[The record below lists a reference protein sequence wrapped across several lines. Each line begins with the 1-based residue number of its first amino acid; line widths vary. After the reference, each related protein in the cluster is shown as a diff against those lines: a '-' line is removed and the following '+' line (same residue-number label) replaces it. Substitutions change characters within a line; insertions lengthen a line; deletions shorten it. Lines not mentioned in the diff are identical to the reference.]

1 MRTSSLFMAQSNDT
15 VVPIV
20 MPSNAAQTPKTLER
34 GSRPYSV
41 VEILRDVF
49 QADFRKAIQD
59 YMEQYP
65 ESAEAAIGVSGAK
78 ELRLLYLSEPKVESS
93 LRQPACSTAVDLIF
107 WAVVEALI
115 PAVDQSD
122 PDVILERRSFTA
134 NYRMRYLISL
144 WDKRCSVPIIAPAA
158 SFPTDTI
165 TEQKT
170 AITNQYL
177 LPILYTEEYINASKR
192 MLERYYPEALNT
204 PTAVNGWELAKRMK
218 LDARSVRFEQDSD
231 IQGRIY
237 FDKTWVTMRGENGEI
252 VMEEIPP
259 MTILINSELC
269 KTKEIENSTLIHEC
283 CHVFLDLLF
292 FKLQMLGGNPATSY
306 TNRKKKKWQYTRPNG
321 PIEWMEL
328 QAEKL
333 TAYILMEENNTRNE
347 IERLLS
353 LRGGIRSP
361 ENLFWVMCR
370 LATTFKVSRC
380 MAKYRMIELGY
391 QEAEGIYVYL
401 DNVRIPDYGCSGTW
415 QRGITYTI
423 SRSDAG
429 ALLLSSKEFCDVL
442 QSGRY
447 AYVEGHFCLDT
458 EPYIETNYK
467 NDKRLSAYA
476 RHHIDECCISFIVRG
491 RYTNTGYNYAWA
503 ARKTEV
509 KDKYQSRHAFGAEPE
524 TKARL
529 KENMLFT
536 QDSQV
541 WMKLRL
547 AMPDSIGKAIQLI
560 LDEKGITQM
569 ELAMRLG
576 VSRAAWRK
584 WCAEKM
590 SIRHIVAIC
599 IALDV
604 RADIGMELVRLAGHS
619 FMNNKEHN
627 LLMAMIFET
636 KDLTI
641 VRANEI
647 MRQNKLPP
655 LTEGRDEWLAC

>member
-1 MRTSSLFMAQSNDT
+1 MWTTSLFMAPSNDT

-20 MPSNAAQTPKTLER
+20 MPSYAAETPNTLER

-49 QADFRKAIQD
+49 HEDFKKAIQCYMD
-59 YMEQYP
+59 YYP
-65 ESAEAAIGVSGAK
+65 KNAEAAIGVSGAK
-78 ELRLLYLSEPKVESS
+78 ELRLVYLSEPKVESS
-93 LRQPACSTAVDLIF
+93 LKQPACSIAVDLIF
-107 WAVVEALI
+107 YALVEALV
-115 PAVDQSD
+115 PASDQSK
-122 PDVILERRSFTA
+122 PDEIMEKRIFTA
-134 NYRMRYLISL
+134 HYRMRYLLSL
-144 WDKRCSVPIIAPAA
+144 WGKRCSVPIIAPAN
-158 SFPTDTI
+158 SFPVDMI

-170 AITNQYL
+170 EITNQYL
-177 LPILYTEEYINASKR
+177 LPILYTEEYIKAGKR
-192 MLERYYPEALNT
+192 MLERYYPEALNE

-218 LDARSVRFEQDSD
+218 LDARSVRFEQGSD
-231 IQGRIY
+231 IQGRIF
-237 FDKTWVTMRGENGEI
+237 FDKTWVTMRSENGET

-269 KTKEIENSTLIHEC
+269 KTKEVENSTLIHEC
-283 CHVFLDLLF
+283 CHVFLDLTF
-292 FKLQMLGGNPATSY
+292 FKLQMLSGNPATSY
-306 TNRKKKKWQYTRPNG
+306 TNRKKKNRQFKRPNG

-353 LRGGIRSP
+353 LRGGVRSP

-391 QEAEGIYVYL
+391 QEAEGIYSYL
-401 DNVRIPDYGCSGTW
+401 DNARIPDYGCSGTW
-415 QRGITYTI
+415 ERGITYTI

-429 ALLLSSKEFCDVL
+429 ALLLKSKEFCDVL
-442 QSGRY
+442 KSGRY
-447 AYVEGHFCLDT
+447 TYVEGHFCLDA
-458 EPYIETNYK
+458 EPYIETSYYNV
-467 NDKRLSAYA
+467 KRLSVYA

-491 RYTNTGYNYAWA
+491 RYKSTGYDYAWV

-524 TKARL
+524 TKDRL
-529 KENMLFT
+529 KENILFT

-547 AMPDSIGKAIQLI
+547 AMPDSIGKAVQLI

-590 SIRHIVAIC
+590 SLRHIVAIC

-627 LLMAMIFET
+627 LLMAMMFET

-647 MRQNKLPP
+647 MRQNKLHP
-655 LTEGRDEWLAC
+655 LTEGKDEWLAC